1 MHFIY
6 RDLLSAFGLGQK
18 KINNILAKDTDNKL
32 EELLSEEETVGEC
45 KSQNAKLLD
54 FLSEREN
61 MMRLIHYATRDPT
74 DPTNKD
80 ASHK

>member
-18 KINNILAKDTDNKL
+18 KINNILTKESDNKL

-54 FLSEREN
+54 FLSQREN
-61 MMRLIHYATRDPT
+61 MMKLIQYATRDPQ
-74 DPTNKD
+74 DPSNKD